1 MTDRKTAPTPATTGT
16 HALFTIWARKHG
28 IEFPKLI
35 PAYLP
40 PAGLGIISTEE
51 ITGPNGTHH
60 GQAKAASPAG
70 EEVIAFTPNALLLT
84 RENLERFSPGCG
96 LGPLLR
102 RKKDDGGLSS
112 HAVFAAAIAREM
124 RRIAEGHENMWR
136 EWIDVWPRAKEFRGC
151 MPLMWSAEESDLLP
165 PSTKRV
171 FPPPPPPPRLMK
183 GGTK

>member
-51 ITGPNGTHH
+51 ITGPNGTH
-60 GQAKAASPAG
+60 GQTKAGSPAG

-165 PSTKRV
+165 PSTKRM
-171 FPPPPPPPRLMK
+171 FSSPQ
-183 GGTK
+183 G

>member
-16 HALFTIWARKHG
+16 HALFTLWARKHG

-51 ITGPNGTHH
+51 ITGPNHPTHN
-60 GQAKAASPAG
+60 GQAKTASPA
-70 EEVIAFTPNALLLT
+70 EVLAFTPNALLLT

-136 EWIDVWPRAKEFRGC
+136 EWIDVWPRAKEFREC

-165 PSTKRV
+165 PSTKRNV
-171 FPPPPPPPRLMK
+171 FSPRDW
-183 GGTK
+183 